1 MTKTSGEGADR
12 QTDARGLADR
22 IARCRE
28 QVEREPT
35 SAAAHFNLALAYTA
49 RGLLDRAEAEYRTAL
64 GADPDLV
71 EAWVNLGGVLLLKW
85 DFAGAA
91 DANREA
97 IRRRE
102 TLVEAHFNLGQAQL
116 YQGNATELVA
126 CCRRVVELEPE
137 HAGGH
142 YFLAVGLLAT
152 GQVFDARVAVARAT
166 ALGYRPMPEFL
177 RRLEQAEASS
187 ISIRSSRED

>member
-1 MTKTSGEGADR
+1 MTTESLTER
-12 QTDARGLADR
+12 VE
-22 IARCRE
+22 RCRAI
-28 QVEREPT
+28 VEREPD
-35 SAAAHFNLALAYTA
+35 SAAAHFNLGLAYTA
-49 RGLLDRAEAEYRTAL
+49 RGLLDSAEAAYRSAL
-64 GADPDLV
+64 AADPDLV

-85 DFAGAA
+85 DFTGAA

-102 TLVEAHFNLGQAQL
+102 DLAQAHYNLGQAHL
-116 YQGNATELVA
+116 YRGEAQELVA
-126 CCRRVVELEPE
+126 CCRRVIELEPE
-137 HAGGH
+137 HAAGH

-177 RRLEQAEASS
+177 RRLEQAETSTIQLHSQPAAPALGSTK
-187 ISIRSSRED
+187 ED